1 MSRVTAFCA
10 FCAIALGA
18 LSNAS
23 AQPALDRLEKEV
35 RRQLGEGVQP
45 RVPASQTPGEKAA
58 ATGKPA
64 AAKAAPEPGY
74 LGALLDDGDDRGRGV
89 RVLRVHPG
97 SPAQKAGLQEGD
109 LVTALSGIRTRQLS
123 EVADILAEFPPENEV
138 TFFVRRGQA
147 EKLIN
152 VTLGHRPAGAQPAQP
167 PTRPPAGAV
176 LPPLAPPTPPPPGPA
191 PISPPTGKE
200 SPGGDAA
207 IAPPRSPEAG
217 TAPPPLPP
225 ISDPTTRARVEAL
238 QREID
243 ALRQEV
249 ETLKQQNR
257 ELMRRIRAL

>member
-45 RVPASQTPGEKAA
+45 GVPAAQTPKDKAA
-58 ATGKPA
+58 AAGKPA
-64 AAKAAPEPGY
+64 APKAAPAPGH

-123 EVADILAEFPPENEV
+123 EVADILAEFPPESEV

-152 VTLGHRPAGAQPAQP
+152 VTLGHRPAGVQPA
-167 PTRPPAGAV
+167 RPPASPSVPAA
-176 LPPLAPPTPPPPGPA
+176 PPPAPPQASILAPMGKEPPDGDA
-191 PISPPTGKE
+191 PIAT
-200 SPGGDAA
+200 
-207 IAPPRSPEAG
+207 PRSPDADA
-217 TAPPPLPP
+217 APPPLQP
-225 ISDPTTRARVEAL
+225 IGDPATRARVEAL

-257 ELMRRIRAL
+257 ELMQRIRAL